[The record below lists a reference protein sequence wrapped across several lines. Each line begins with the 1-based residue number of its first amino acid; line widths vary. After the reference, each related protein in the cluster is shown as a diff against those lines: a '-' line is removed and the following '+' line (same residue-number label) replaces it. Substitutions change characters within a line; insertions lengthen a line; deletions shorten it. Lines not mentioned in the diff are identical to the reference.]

1 MHFNRQHANIID
13 GLAKSLKLVAHL
25 VAGERTRQKSNIAE
39 LHVAVHV
46 SILKI
51 KKNSIPGPLPLLSF
65 FRAQFTAERLEF
77 SLMKPEI
84 K

>member
-1 MHFNRQHANIID
+1 MYRS
-13 GLAKSLKLVAHL
+13 AKSLKLVAHL

-39 LHVAVHV
+39 LAVHV
-46 SILKI
+46 SIIKI
-51 KKNSIPGPLPLLSF
+51 KKNSTPEPLAPLSF